1 MSLIKRVNDDQDIS
15 TLLEELSSFE
25 MPLKTKNVSK
35 HQSETLDE
43 KDAMQYFL
51 DKSKAI
57 IEAGVNAVQ
66 DLTHTIVQ
74 GQDAREIEALSK
86 LMTATA
92 QTLDTLNRGAL
103 IDKKADRD
111 EQLEMLKLE
120 GKKQLAQLKGPQQH
134 ITNNNVLVAS
144 REEIMKKL
152 FGKPTETI
160 EI

>member
-1 MSLIKRVNDDQDIS
+1 MNNEQDIS
-15 TLLEELSSFE
+15 TLLDELSSFE
-25 MPLKTKNVSK
+25 MPLKTKTLSK
-35 HQSETLDE
+35 DESQTLSEQ
-43 KDAMQYFL
+43 DAKQFFL

-86 LMTATA
+86 LMAATA
-92 QTLDTLNRGAL
+92 QTLDTLNRGTL

-111 EQLEMLKLE
+111 EQLEIIKLE
-120 GKKQLAQLKGPQQH
+120 GKKQLAQLKGAAKQQ

-152 FGKPTETI
+152 FGNSSEVI